1 MPLYLLYILGAFF
14 LSLLIG
20 RICIPRI
27 IIVSKKKRL
36 LDVPNHRKVH
46 TKLIPRLGGI
56 SFFPAIVI
64 SYCCTLGIFL
74 SQSKHIP
81 MINDIFLRDMLFFFA
96 GMMVIFIVGLYDDI
110 TGMSYRRKFLLQLIA
125 ALILVLPAGAIGNFN
140 GLLGLNH
147 IPPVVGIPLTVV
159 VVMAVINSYNLIDGV
174 DGLCSGLSIIAC
186 ATLGLLFF
194 SQASHGLVLLVA
206 STIGVVTAFFMY
218 NVFGH
223 RLKIFMGDS
232 GSLTMGYVIAF
243 LSLQFIGQNQA
254 MHTVIGNNALIVAL
268 GIVFVPLFDTTRLFI
283 SRLING
289 KSPFHPDKNHIHHKF
304 LRLGFNHIQS
314 TLAILGI
321 QILFIVS
328 NLILA
333 LHININLVLAID
345 FVAAVSLII
354 LLNTIAR
361 MKGIPEADEEERP
374 EEEREEANVRPM
386 LRKTDITNLPNHS
399 GDERPISLNPAWK
412 MTKFQNTGLHIE

>member
-1 MPLYLLYILGAFF
+1 MSLYLLYILGAFF

-46 TKLIPRLGGI
+46 TKLIPRLGGLT
-56 SFFPAIVI
+56 FFPAIVI
-64 SYCCTLGIFL
+64 SFCCTLGIFL
-74 SQSKHIP
+74 SQSEHILR
-81 MINDIFLRDMLFFFA
+81 INDLFLKDLLFFFA

-110 TGMSYRRKFLLQLIA
+110 TGISYRRKFLLQLIA

-140 GLLGLNH
+140 GLLGFNH

-194 SQASHGLVLLVA
+194 LQDSHGLVLLVA
-206 STIGVVTAFFMY
+206 STIGVLTAFFMY
-218 NVFGH
+218 NVFGN

-243 LSLQFIGQNQA
+243 LSLQLIGQNQA
-254 MHTVIGNNALIVAL
+254 MHTVVGNNALIVAL
-268 GIVFVPLFDTTRLFI
+268 GIVFVPLFDTSRLFI
-283 SRLING
+283 TRLIDG
-289 KSPFHPDKNHIHHKF
+289 KSPFNPDKNHIHHKF

-321 QILFIVS
+321 QILFIVC
-328 NLILA
+328 NLILVH
-333 LHININLVLAID
+333 HIDINLVLAVD
-345 FVAAVSLII
+345 FAAAVSLII

-361 MKGIPEADEEERP
+361 MKGIPETDEEEHS
-374 EEEREEANVRPM
+374 EEEGEEATVKSMIGN
-386 LRKTDITNLPNHS
+386 TDITNLPKHS

-412 MTKFQNTGLHIE
+412 MTKYQDARLHVE